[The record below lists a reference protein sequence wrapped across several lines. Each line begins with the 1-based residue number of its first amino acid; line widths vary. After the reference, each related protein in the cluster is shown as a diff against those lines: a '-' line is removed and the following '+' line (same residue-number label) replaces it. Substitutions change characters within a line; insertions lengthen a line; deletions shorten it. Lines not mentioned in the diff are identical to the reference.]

1 MRVLI
6 IPDVHA
12 TKNWEK
18 VKEIPKENYDYAVF
32 LGDYFDSGLYDRK
45 LRMWRSNNKWPEQGE
60 NVINIINWIREDPE
74 HRKMLIGNHDFSY
87 ISAGHDGA
95 NVSGHQNEHK
105 HEIRGIILSNYD
117 VFDLAFECDGWVF
130 SHAGFTYTWRS
141 SAIHF
146 LHQLLDQWPEE
157 GGKRWNEREYNLNFL
172 NDFWHKVSHQYGDDN
187 CYQAFDELLDWRGVF
202 SGTGDEP
209 QNSCLWVRPRS
220 LLSDALYPNQVV
232 GHTEYCIGEP
242 LKLRGS
248 SSGSGALDTR
258 IVVVDSQDHDLITIF
273 DTENP
278 GDDFITFAEYNRWEK
293 KVNKAINTILSQQLT
308 DRDAIVN
315 ELLKGGVKKE
325 HVKKYYEL
333 LGRFDTFKGEPWE

>member
-6 IPDVHA
+6 ISDVHG
-12 TKNWEK
+12 TRNWEK
-18 VKEIPKENYDYAVF
+18 VKEIPKENYDYVVF
-32 LGDYFDSGLYDRK
+32 LGDYFDSASYSRK
-45 LRMWRSNNKWPEQGE
+45 FRMWRSNNKWPEQGE
-60 NVINIINWIREDPE
+60 NVINIINWVREDPE

-141 SAIHF
+141 SAIQF
-146 LHQLLDQWPEE
+146 FHQILDQWPDE
-157 GGKRWNEREYNLNFL
+157 GGKKWDEREYSLSFL
-172 NDFWHKVSHQYGDDN
+172 NDFWHRVSHQYGDDN

-248 SSGSGALDTR
+248 ASDSGALDTR

-278 GDDFITFAEYNRWEK
+278 GDDFITLVEYNRWEK
-293 KVNKAINTILSQQLT
+293 KVNKAINTILSQQLA

-315 ELLKGGVKKE
+315 ELLNGGVKKE

-333 LGRFDTFKGEPWE
+333 LGRFDTFKGVPWE

>member
-6 IPDVHA
+6 IPDVHG

-32 LGDYFDSGLYDRK
+32 LGDYFDSSTYDRNI
-45 LRMWRSNNKWPEQGE
+45 RMCRSNNKWPEQGE
-60 NVINIINWIREDPE
+60 NVINIINWVREDPE

-87 ISAGHDGA
+87 ISAGHGGA

-105 HEIRGIILSNYD
+105 HKIRGIILSNYD

-146 LHQLLDQWPEE
+146 FHQLLDQWYEE
-157 GGKRWNEREYNLNFL
+157 GGKRWDEREYSLKFL
-172 NDFWHKVSHQYGDDN
+172 NDFWHRVSHQYGDDN
-187 CYQAFDELLDWRGVF
+187 YYQAFDELLDWRGVF

-209 QNSCLWVRPRS
+209 QNSCLWVRPHS
-220 LLSDALYPNQVV
+220 LLDDALFPNQVV
-232 GHTEYCIGEP
+232 GHTALCVDEP
-242 LKLRGS
+242 VLLQNNRNK
-248 SSGSGALDTR
+248 
-258 IVVVDSQDHDLITIF
+258 IMIVDSLDHDLINIF

-278 GDDFITFAEYNRWEK
+278 GDFMYEINYERFQKKLKKTINNIRSMKLTNPDVIKSKLIEVGIKENSVGKYLDFM
-293 KVNKAINTILSQQLT
+293 
-308 DRDAIVN
+308 DRGLI
-315 ELLKGGVKKE
+315 
-325 HVKKYYEL
+325 
-333 LGRFDTFKGEPWE
+333 